1 MSLAKEFPYQ
11 YHLEVVFRDLDAMGH
26 VNNAVYF
33 TYLETARLR
42 YLKELLSLPD
52 LLQIPVIM
60 AEATCSYKSPAFYGE
75 NLVIGLG
82 ISRFGTKSFVMTYQV
97 ETDRGRVVATA
108 QTVQVMYDYAA
119 GQTIPVPDWFKEQ
132 VAVRQGNWQPGT
144 PTR

>member
-1 MSLAKEFPYQ
+1 MGLASTFPYQ
-11 YHLEVVFRDLDAMGH
+11 YHLEVVFRDLDVMGH

-42 YLKELLSLPD
+42 YLKELLALDD

-82 ISRFGTKSFVMTYQV
+82 ISRFGTKSFVMAYQV

-108 QTVQVMYDYAA
+108 QTVQVMYDYAV
-119 GQTIPVPDWFKEQ
+119 GQTIPIPDWFKER
-132 VAVRQGNWQPGT
+132 VSARQGNW
-144 PTR
+144 TRE

>member
-11 YHLEVVFRDLDAMGH
+11 YYLEVVFRDLDAMGH

-42 YLKELLSLPD
+42 YLKELLALDD

-60 AEATCSYKSPAFYGE
+60 AEATCSYRSPAFYGE
-75 NLVIGLG
+75 NLVVGLG
-82 ISRFGTKSFVMTYQV
+82 ISRFGTKSFVMGYKV

-108 QTVQVMYDYAA
+108 QTVQVMYDYAT
-119 GQTIPVPDWFKEQ
+119 GQTIPVPDWFKER
-132 VAVRQGNWQPGT
+132 VAVRQGNWT
-144 PTR
+144 HE